1 MQRMFKVQQGAIVA
15 GVEWAW
21 GKKYEMKPEFKKVM
35 GQWGWG
41 MGGQIMKGYTG
52 PDEFFGFY
60 PEWKLEPWRALSRGA
75 DMICLCFTG
84 SP

>member
-1 MQRMFKVQQGAIVA
+1 
-15 GVEWAW
+15 
-21 GKKYEMKPEFKKVM
+21 MKPEFKKVM

-60 PEWKLEPWRALSRGA
+60 PE
-75 DMICLCFTG
+75 
-84 SP
+84 